1 MIDNLCSFGLT
12 RIEATIYITLLS
24 HGAMTGY
31 EIAKETGISRS
42 NVYNSLATLVEKG
55 AAYTMQE
62 EASKFIPVKV
72 ETFLHNTLKEL
83 EKKADFIIQHAPKPV
98 EQETGYITIKGSRHI
113 KDKISEMLNS
123 TELRLYI
130 MAESSLIL
138 KYKSQLIAL
147 TNNEKKVVILTD
159 KDILEKDGSPKLAGI
174 KVKNSSKNNDKD
186 DGKSDSKGDGKN
198 ANKKSQKNESVIYIT
213 ELQKGQ
219 LRLISDSKYVL
230 TGEATG
236 SESDTCLYSGQPH
249 LISIMKEALKNK
261 ITLLQQDN

>member
-1 MIDNLCSFGLT
+1 MIDNLSSFGLT

-55 AAYTMQE
+55 AAYTMQG

-72 ETFLHNTLKEL
+72 EAFLQNTLKEL

-113 KDKISEMLNS
+113 KDKITEMLTS

-174 KVKNSSKNNDKD
+174 KVKNSKSNGKD

-198 ANKKSQKNESVIYIT
+198 ANKKSQKGDSVIYIT

-230 TGEATG
+230 TGEFTG
-236 SESDTCLYSGQPH
+236 LESDNCLYSGQPH

-261 ITLLQQDN
+261 ITLLQQEN

>member
-1 MIDNLCSFGLT
+1 MIDNLSSFGLT

-55 AAYTMQE
+55 AAYTMQG
-62 EASKFIPVKV
+62 EASKFVPVKV
-72 ETFLHNTLKEL
+72 EAFLHNTLKEL

-113 KDKISEMLNS
+113 QDKITELITS
-123 TELRLYI
+123 TDLRLYI

-138 KYKSQLIAL
+138 KYKNQLEVL
-147 TNNEKKVVILTD
+147 TNNGKKVVILTD
-159 KDILEKDGSPKLAGI
+159 KDILEKLTGELDSLLK
-174 KVKNSSKNNDKD
+174 DKD
-186 DGKSDSKGDGKN
+186 DGKSGS
-198 ANKKSQKNESVIYIT
+198 KKSQKNESVIYIT

-230 TGEATG
+230 TGEVTG
-236 SESDTCLYSGQPH
+236 LESDNCLYSGQPH

-261 ITLLQQDN
+261 ITLLQQEN

>member
-24 HGAMTGY
+24 HGSMTGY

-72 ETFLHNTLKEL
+72 ETFLQNTLKEL

-174 KVKNSSKNNDKD
+174 KVKNSSK
-186 DGKSDSKGDGKN
+186 
-198 ANKKSQKNESVIYIT
+198 KSQKNESVIYIT

-230 TGEATG
+230 TGEITG
-236 SESDTCLYSGQPH
+236 LESDTCLYSGQPH

-261 ITLLQQDN
+261 ITLLQQEN

>member
-1 MIDNLCSFGLT
+1 MIDNLSSFGLT

-42 NVYNSLATLVEKG
+42 NVYNSLTTLVEKG
-55 AAYTMQE
+55 AAYTMQG
-62 EASKFIPVKV
+62 EASKFVPVKV
-72 ETFLHNTLKEL
+72 EVFLRNTLKEL

-113 KDKISEMLNS
+113 QDKITELITS
-123 TELRLYI
+123 TDLRLYI

-138 KYKSQLIAL
+138 KYKNQLEVL
-147 TNNEKKVVILTD
+147 TNNGKKVVILTD

-174 KVKNSSKNNDKD
+174 KVKNS
-186 DGKSDSKGDGKN
+186 G
-198 ANKKSQKNESVIYIT
+198 KKSQKGESVIYIT

-230 TGEATG
+230 TGEVTG
-236 SESDTCLYSGQPH
+236 LESDNCLYSGQPH

-261 ITLLQQDN
+261 ITLLDK

>member
-1 MIDNLCSFGLT
+1 MIDSLCSFGLT
-12 RIEATIYITLLS
+12 RIEASIYITLLS
-24 HGAMTGY
+24 HGSMTGY

-62 EASKFIPVKV
+62 EASKFVPVKV

-98 EQETGYITIKGSRHI
+98 EKETGYITIKGSRHI
-113 KDKISEMLNS
+113 KDKITEMLTS

-130 MAESSLIL
+130 MAESQLIL
-138 KYKSQLIAL
+138 KYKSQLEVL

-159 KDILEKDGSPKLAGI
+159 KDILEKNGSPKLAGI
-174 KVKNSSKNNDKD
+174 KVKNSKSNGKD
-186 DGKSDSKGDGKN
+186 DGKSGSKGDGKN
-198 ANKKSQKNESVIYIT
+198 ANKKSQKSESVIYIT

-230 TGEATG
+230 TGEVTG
-236 SESDTCLYSGQPH
+236 LESDNCLYSGQPH

-261 ITLLQQDN
+261 ITLLDK

>member
-1 MIDNLCSFGLT
+1 MIDNLSSFGLT

-55 AAYTMQE
+55 AAYTMQG
-62 EASKFIPVKV
+62 EASKFVPVKV
-72 ETFLHNTLKEL
+72 EVFLLNTLKEL

-98 EQETGYITIKGSRHI
+98 EKETGYITIKGSRHI

-159 KDILEKDGSPKLAGI
+159 KDILEKNGNPKLAGI
-174 KVKNSSKNNDKD
+174 KVKK
-186 DGKSDSKGDGKN
+186 
-198 ANKKSQKNESVIYIT
+198 
-213 ELQKGQ
+213 
-219 LRLISDSKYVL
+219 
-230 TGEATG
+230 
-236 SESDTCLYSGQPH
+236 
-249 LISIMKEALKNK
+249 
-261 ITLLQQDN
+261 QQQE

>member
-24 HGAMTGY
+24 HGSMTGY

-62 EASKFIPVKV
+62 EASKFVPVKV
-72 ETFLHNTLKEL
+72 ETFLLNTLKEL

-174 KVKNSSKNNDKD
+174 KVKNSKSNGKD
-186 DGKSDSKGDGKN
+186 DGKSDRKVDGKN

-230 TGEATG
+230 TGEVTG

-261 ITLLQQDN
+261 ITLLQQEN

>member
-1 MIDNLCSFGLT
+1 MIDNLSSFGLT

-55 AAYTMQE
+55 AAYTMQG
-62 EASKFIPVKV
+62 EASKFVPVKV
-72 ETFLHNTLKEL
+72 EVFLHNTLKEL

-113 KDKISEMLNS
+113 KDKITELITS
-123 TELRLYI
+123 TDLRLYI
-130 MAESSLIL
+130 MAESPLIL
-138 KYKSQLIAL
+138 KYKNQLEVL
-147 TNNEKKVVILTD
+147 TNNGKKVVILTD
-159 KDILEKDGSPKLAGI
+159 KDILEKDGTSKLDGI
-174 KVKNSSKNNDKD
+174 KVKNSGKN
-186 DGKSDSKGDGKN
+186 DGKGDGKN
-198 ANKKSQKNESVIYIT
+198 VSKKSQKGESVLYIT

-230 TGEATG
+230 TGEVTG
-236 SESDTCLYSGQPH
+236 LESDNCLYSGQPH

-261 ITLLQQDN
+261 ITLLDK

>member
-1 MIDNLCSFGLT
+1 MIDSLCSFGLT

-24 HGAMTGY
+24 HGSMTGY

-55 AAYTMQE
+55 AAYTMQD
-62 EASKFIPVKV
+62 EASKFVPVQV

-113 KDKISEMLNS
+113 KDKITEMLTS

-130 MAESSLIL
+130 MAESQLIL
-138 KYKSQLIAL
+138 KYKSQLEVL

-159 KDILEKDGSPKLAGI
+159 KDILEKDGSSKLAGI
-174 KVKNSSKNNDKD
+174 KVKNSNENNVKGNRKNDSKS
-186 DGKSDSKGDGKN
+186 DGKK
-198 ANKKSQKNESVIYIT
+198 ANKKLQKGESVIYIT

-219 LRLISDSKYVL
+219 LRLIVDSKYVL
-230 TGEATG
+230 TGEVTG
-236 SESDTCLYSGQPH
+236 LESDTCLYSGQPH

-261 ITLLQQDN
+261 ITLLDK

>member
-1 MIDNLCSFGLT
+1 MIDNLSSFGLT

-55 AAYTMQE
+55 AAYTMQG
-62 EASKFIPVKV
+62 EASKFVPVKV
-72 ETFLHNTLKEL
+72 EVFLHNTLKEL

-113 KDKISEMLNS
+113 KDIISEMLNS

-138 KYKSQLIAL
+138 KYKSQLEVL

-174 KVKNSSKNNDKD
+174 KVKNS
-186 DGKSDSKGDGKN
+186 GKKTQKG
-198 ANKKSQKNESVIYIT
+198 ESVIYIT

-219 LRLISDSKYVL
+219 LRLISDSTYVL
-230 TGEATG
+230 TGEITG

-261 ITLLQQDN
+261 ITLLDK

>member
-1 MIDNLCSFGLT
+1 MIDSLCSFGLT
-12 RIEATIYITLLS
+12 RIEASIYITLLS
-24 HGAMTGY
+24 HGSMTGY

-62 EASKFIPVKV
+62 EASKFVPVKV

-83 EKKADFIIQHAPKPV
+83 EKKADFIIQHAPKPL

-113 KDKISEMLNS
+113 KDKITEMLTS

-130 MAESSLIL
+130 MAESQLIL
-138 KYKSQLIAL
+138 KYKSQLEVL

-174 KVKNSSKNNDKD
+174 KVKNNKSNGKD

-198 ANKKSQKNESVIYIT
+198 ANKKSQKSESVIYIT

-230 TGEATG
+230 TGEVTG
-236 SESDTCLYSGQPH
+236 LESDNCLYSGQPH

-261 ITLLQQDN
+261 ITLLDK

>member
-1 MIDNLCSFGLT
+1 MIDNLSSFGLT

-24 HGAMTGY
+24 HGSMTGY

-55 AAYTMQE
+55 AAYTMQG
-62 EASKFIPVKV
+62 EASKFVSVKV
-72 ETFLHNTLKEL
+72 ETFLQNTLKEL

-98 EQETGYITIKGSRHI
+98 EQETGYITIKGGRHI
-113 KDKISEMLNS
+113 KDKISEMLNA

-138 KYKSQLIAL
+138 KYQSQLIAL

-159 KDILEKDGSPKLAGI
+159 KDILEKNGSPKLAGI
-174 KVKNSSKNNDKD
+174 KVKNSKSNSKD

-198 ANKKSQKNESVIYIT
+198 ANKKSQKGDSVIYIT

-219 LRLISDSKYVL
+219 IRLISDSTYVL
-230 TGEATG
+230 TGEITG

-261 ITLLQQDN
+261 ITLLDK

>member
-1 MIDNLCSFGLT
+1 MIDNLSSFGLT

-42 NVYNSLATLVEKG
+42 NVYNSLTTLVEKG
-55 AAYTMQE
+55 AAYTIQG
-62 EASKFIPVKV
+62 EASKFVPVKV
-72 ETFLHNTLKEL
+72 EVFLHNTLKEL

-113 KDKISEMLNS
+113 KDKITELITS
-123 TELRLYI
+123 TDLRLYI
-130 MAESSLIL
+130 MAESPLIL
-138 KYKSQLIAL
+138 KYKNQLEVL
-147 TNNEKKVVILTD
+147 TNNGKKVVILTD
-159 KDILEKDGSPKLAGI
+159 KDILEKDGTSKLAGI
-174 KVKNSSKNNDKD
+174 KVKSSGKN
-186 DGKSDSKGDGKN
+186 DSKGDGKN
-198 ANKKSQKNESVIYIT
+198 VSKKSQKGESVLYIT

-230 TGEATG
+230 TGEVAG
-236 SESDTCLYSGQPH
+236 LESDNCLYSGQPH

-261 ITLLQQDN
+261 ITLLDK

>member
-1 MIDNLCSFGLT
+1 MIDSLCSFGLT

-24 HGAMTGY
+24 HGSMTGY

-62 EASKFIPVKV
+62 EASKFVPVQV

-113 KDKISEMLNS
+113 KDKITEMLTS

-130 MAESSLIL
+130 MAESQLIL
-138 KYKSQLIAL
+138 KYKSQLEVL

-159 KDILEKDGSPKLAGI
+159 KDILEKDGSSKLAGI
-174 KVKNSSKNNDKD
+174 KVKNSNENNVKGNRKNDSKS
-186 DGKSDSKGDGKN
+186 DGKK
-198 ANKKSQKNESVIYIT
+198 ANKKLQKGESVIYIT

-219 LRLISDSKYVL
+219 LRLIVDSKYVL
-230 TGEATG
+230 TGEVTG
-236 SESDTCLYSGQPH
+236 LESDTCLYSGQPH

-261 ITLLQQDN
+261 ITLLDK

>member
-1 MIDNLCSFGLT
+1 MIDNLSSFGLT

-24 HGAMTGY
+24 HGSMTGY

-55 AAYTMQE
+55 AAYTMPG
-62 EASKFIPVKV
+62 EASKFVPVKV
-72 ETFLHNTLKEL
+72 EAFLHNTLKEL

-113 KDKISEMLNS
+113 KDKITELITS
-123 TELRLYI
+123 TDLRLYI
-130 MAESSLIL
+130 MAESALIL
-138 KYKSQLIAL
+138 QYKPQLEVL
-147 TNNEKKVVILTD
+147 TNNGKKVVILTD
-159 KDILEKDGSPKLAGI
+159 KDILEKDGTSKLAGI
-174 KVKNSSKNNDKD
+174 KVKSSGKN
-186 DGKSDSKGDGKN
+186 DGKGDGKN
-198 ANKKSQKNESVIYIT
+198 VSKKSQKGESVLYIT

-230 TGEATG
+230 TGEVTG
-236 SESDTCLYSGQPH
+236 LESDNCLYSGQPH

-261 ITLLQQDN
+261 ITLLDK

>member
-1 MIDNLCSFGLT
+1 MIDNLSSFGLT

-55 AAYTMQE
+55 AAYTMQG
-62 EASKFIPVKV
+62 EASKFVPVKV
-72 ETFLHNTLKEL
+72 EVFLHNTLKEL

-113 KDKISEMLNS
+113 KDKITELITS
-123 TELRLYI
+123 TDLRLYI
-130 MAESSLIL
+130 MAESPLIL
-138 KYKSQLIAL
+138 KYKNQLEVL
-147 TNNEKKVVILTD
+147 TNNGKKVVILTD
-159 KDILEKDGSPKLAGI
+159 KDILEKDGTSKLAGI
-174 KVKNSSKNNDKD
+174 KVKNSGKN
-186 DGKSDSKGDGKN
+186 DGKGDGKN
-198 ANKKSQKNESVIYIT
+198 VSKKSQKGESVLYIT

-230 TGEATG
+230 TGEVTG
-236 SESDTCLYSGQPH
+236 LESDNCLYSGQPH

-261 ITLLQQDN
+261 ITLLDK

>member
-1 MIDNLCSFGLT
+1 MIDNLSSFGLT

-55 AAYTMQE
+55 AAYTME
-62 EASKFIPVKV
+62 GEASKFVPVKV
-72 ETFLHNTLKEL
+72 EVFLHNTLKEL

-113 KDKISEMLNS
+113 KDKITEMITS
-123 TELRLYI
+123 TDLRLYI
-130 MAESSLIL
+130 MAESPLIL
-138 KYKSQLIAL
+138 KYKNQLEVL
-147 TNNEKKVVILTD
+147 TNNGKKVVILTD

-174 KVKNSSKNNDKD
+174 KVKNSGKN
-186 DGKSDSKGDGKN
+186 DGKGDGKN
-198 ANKKSQKNESVIYIT
+198 VSKKSQKGESVLYIT

-230 TGEATG
+230 TGEVTG
-236 SESDTCLYSGQPH
+236 LESDNCLYSGQPH

-261 ITLLQQDN
+261 ITLLDK

>member
-24 HGAMTGY
+24 HGSMTGY

-174 KVKNSSKNNDKD
+174 KVKNSSK
-186 DGKSDSKGDGKN
+186 
-198 ANKKSQKNESVIYIT
+198 KSQKNESVIYIT

-230 TGEATG
+230 TGEITG
-236 SESDTCLYSGQPH
+236 LESDTCLYSGQPH

-261 ITLLQQDN
+261 ITLLQQEN

>member
-1 MIDNLCSFGLT
+1 MIDNLSSFGLT

-55 AAYTMQE
+55 AAYTMQG
-62 EASKFIPVKV
+62 EASKFVPVKV
-72 ETFLHNTLKEL
+72 DVFLHNTLKEL

-113 KDKISEMLNS
+113 KDKITELITS
-123 TELRLYI
+123 TDLRLYI

-138 KYKSQLIAL
+138 KYKSQLEVL
-147 TNNEKKVVILTD
+147 TNNGKKVVILTD
-159 KDILEKDGSPKLAGI
+159 KDILEKDGTSKLAGI
-174 KVKNSSKNNDKD
+174 KVKNSGKN
-186 DGKSDSKGDGKN
+186 DGKGDGKN
-198 ANKKSQKNESVIYIT
+198 VSKKSQKGESVLYIT

-230 TGEATG
+230 TGEVTG
-236 SESDTCLYSGQPH
+236 LESDNCLYSGQPH

-261 ITLLQQDN
+261 ITLLDK

>member
-1 MIDNLCSFGLT
+1 MIDNLSSFGLT

-24 HGAMTGY
+24 HGSMTGY
-31 EIAKETGISRS
+31 EIAKETGTSRS

-55 AAYTMQE
+55 AAYTMQG
-62 EASKFIPVKV
+62 EASKFVPVKV
-72 ETFLHNTLKEL
+72 EVFLHNTLKEL

-113 KDKISEMLNS
+113 KDKITELLTS

-130 MAESSLIL
+130 MAESQLIL
-138 KYKSQLIAL
+138 KYKSQLEVL

-174 KVKNSSKNNDKD
+174 KVKNS
-186 DGKSDSKGDGKN
+186 GKKTQKG
-198 ANKKSQKNESVIYIT
+198 ESVIYIT

-230 TGEATG
+230 TGEVTG
-236 SESDTCLYSGQPH
+236 LESDNCLYSGQPH

-261 ITLLQQDN
+261 ITLLQQEN

>member
-1 MIDNLCSFGLT
+1 MIDNLSSFGLT

-24 HGAMTGY
+24 HGSMTGY

-55 AAYTMQE
+55 AAYTMQG
-62 EASKFIPVKV
+62 EASKFVPVKV
-72 ETFLHNTLKEL
+72 EVFLHNTLKEL

-138 KYKSQLIAL
+138 KYKSQLEVL

-174 KVKNSSKNNDKD
+174 KVKNSGKN
-186 DGKSDSKGDGKN
+186 DGKGDGKN
-198 ANKKSQKNESVIYIT
+198 VSKKSQKGESVIYIT

-230 TGEATG
+230 TGEFTG
-236 SESDTCLYSGQPH
+236 LESDNCLYSGQPH

-261 ITLLQQDN
+261 ITLLQQEN

>member
-1 MIDNLCSFGLT
+1 MIDNLSSFGLT

-24 HGAMTGY
+24 HGSMTGY

-62 EASKFIPVKV
+62 EASKFVPVKV
-72 ETFLHNTLKEL
+72 ETFLQNTLKEL

-113 KDKISEMLNS
+113 KDKITEMLNF
-123 TELRLYI
+123 TDLRLYI

-138 KYKSQLIAL
+138 KYQSQLIAL

-159 KDILEKDGSPKLAGI
+159 KDILEKNGSPKLAGI
-174 KVKNSSKNNDKD
+174 KVKNSKSNGKD

-198 ANKKSQKNESVIYIT
+198 ANKKSQKSESVIYIT

-219 LRLISDSKYVL
+219 LRLISDSTYVL

-261 ITLLQQDN
+261 ITLLQQEN